1 MAKKRK
7 VEETEEMVLG
17 EVTTIQGIE
26 DGGIPSEVVPIVV
39 DDRIYA
45 ATPSI
50 PNLTTALQEKNHQ
63 MVNTTRDVFNQKSNE
78 AMFAADRSFIS
89 ALIAETCCSEHRRL
103 DETLMRAIAKSQ
115 MYDDTFKKM
124 ENVNS
129 NELYND
135 IVNILDLSWDYAKSN
150 VKSITSMEFH
160 DKLSDIVHKY
170 NPELVDKLNQVQVL
184 DRKATPLLEDNKDN
198 N

>member
-1 MAKKRK
+1 
-7 VEETEEMVLG
+7 
-17 EVTTIQGIE
+17 
-26 DGGIPSEVVPIVV
+26 
-39 DDRIYA
+39 
-45 ATPSI
+45 
-50 PNLTTALQEKNHQ
+50 

-78 AMFAADRSFIS
+78 SMFVADRSFIS

-103 DETLMRAIAKSQ
+103 NETLMRAIAKSQ

-170 NPELVDKLNQVQVL
+170 NLELVDKLNH
-184 DRKATPLLEDNKDN
+184 RGI
-198 N
+198 

>member
-7 VEETEEMVLG
+7 VEETEEIVLG

-50 PNLTTALQEKNHQ
+50 PNLTAALLEKNHQ

-78 AMFAADRSFIS
+78 SMFAADRSFIS

-103 DETLMRAIAKSQ
+103 DETLMRAVVKSQ
-115 MYDDTFKKM
+115 LYDDTFKKM

-160 DKLSDIVHKY
+160 DKLSEIVHKY
-170 NPELVDKLNQVQVL
+170 NPELVDRLNQIQVL
-184 DRKATPLLEDNKDN
+184 DSKATPQLENKKDRN
-198 N
+198 

>member
-7 VEETEEMVLG
+7 VEETEEIVLG

-26 DGGIPSEVVPIVV
+26 DGGIPAEVVPIVV

-50 PNLTTALQEKNHQ
+50 PNLTAALQEKNHQ

-78 AMFAADRSFIS
+78 SMFAADRSFIS

-115 MYDDTFKKM
+115 LYDDTFKKM

-135 IVNILDLSWDYAKSN
+135 IVNILDLSCDYAESN
-150 VKSITSMEFH
+150 IERITSKEFH